1 MNIQNT
7 VIILVSLLILA
18 LVNGF
23 RVTINPFKVTF
34 SDWHLFIAWI
44 LFVSALIIYR
54 TDIHS
59 KAYKKGLEKGAD
71 MMWDMI
77 KSEVEKVKKEKQ

>member
-1 MNIQNT
+1 MNIQNVLT
-7 VIILVSLLILA
+7 ILVSLLILA

-34 SDWHLFIAWI
+34 SDWHLFIASMLI
-44 LFVSALIIYR
+44 ISALIIYR

-71 MMWDMI
+71 IMWDTI
-77 KSEVEKVKKEKQ
+77 KSEVERVKKEKQ